1 MFTTM
6 NCDFLETEYYY
17 NSQHSGQGE
26 NECLDTLCWLKYVS
40 SSEEINHITK
50 DESLNTPTQS
60 MEPIVSATEN
70 ALPNLMPE
78 VSNTYSSNT
87 HSSNTENVESAPPNL
102 MPEVSNTYS
111 SGSRFIVYD
120 HGEKTIEQVE
130 PVQEEMVELCE
141 PPQEETPE
149 RYVLPPRANRG
160 IPPKWYS
167 PEKETRGSK
176 YPDAL
181 MSLTSIISSPF
192 ITPKALIKPVIKL
205 KWLNGPRG
213 QRSEALWWSCLTW
226 LSPFP
231 RALINCGSAV
241 GSVIDGQEWLPDGDY
256 IAVGAPKSVSF
267 PGLDPRLST
276 ARTFPIE
283 GNNFKKFC
291 YVVPVFRGGKYMVRT
306 TYFYGGVNGN
316 PNPPV
321 FDQIVDGTLWSAV
334 NTTQDYLRQTPT
346 YYEGVFLA
354 AGKTMR
360 VCLGANDHT
369 DSDPF
374 ISALEILL
382 VGDSLYNSTD
392 FNNFAL
398 RLYAR
403 HSFGYSGPPIRYPDD
418 QFDRYWEPFGVHSPA
433 EPNLSNVSVSGFWN
447 LPPQELFQTQ
457 LGTNRPEPLELLWPP
472 SPLPNATYHIAL
484 YFADDRDTS
493 SGRVFNISLNGIVYY
508 PNLNV
513 TPSGLAVFTN
523 EWLLSGVTNITLN
536 PAPGSSVGPLINA
549 GEVFEVLPLGGK
561 THTRDVIALERLK
574 GSFKSPPLDWN
585 GDPCLPP
592 QYPWTG
598 VVCSGGSRIRV
609 IALNLTRM
617 GLSGTISPSIANLSA
632 LSGIWLGNN
641 NLSGDIPD
649 LSSLKRLETLHLED
663 NLLGGEISP
672 SLGSIES
679 LNELFLQN
687 NNLTGK
693 VPDSLVRKPGMNLSL
708 NSSFHK
714 TVHFGGRGDGSSSRN
729 QLTALLFSS
738 LLLLICSSISASSPP
753 CFSNFRLILLSFSHC
768 CCICQNGSN
777 FPSKNSSSAVIMLSL
792 FFLLDRNSNSAA
804 TFLTFSFS
812 FSQLGLM
819 DMKSF
824 SSSSSSPSRK
834 SAENEILGLEVV
846 VLQGSMEK

>member
-1 MFTTM
+1 MSPIPF
-6 NCDFLETEYYY
+6 CSLLLFL
-17 NSQHSGQGE
+17 SLFFS
-26 NECLDTLCWLKYVS
+26 LSLC
-40 SSEEINHITK
+40 
-50 DESLNTPTQS
+50 Q
-60 MEPIVSATEN
+60 
-70 ALPNLMPE
+70 
-78 VSNTYSSNT
+78 
-87 HSSNTENVESAPPNL
+87 
-102 MPEVSNTYS
+102 
-111 SGSRFIVYD
+111 
-120 HGEKTIEQVE
+120 
-130 PVQEEMVELCE
+130 
-141 PPQEETPE
+141 
-149 RYVLPPRANRG
+149 PPR
-160 IPPKWYS
+160 
-167 PEKETRGSK
+167 
-176 YPDAL
+176 
-181 MSLTSIISSPF
+181 
-192 ITPKALIKPVIKL
+192 
-205 KWLNGPRG
+205 
-213 QRSEALWWSCLTW
+213 
-226 LSPFP
+226 

-256 IAVGAPKSVSF
+256 IAVGTPKSVSF

-276 ARTFPIE
+276 ARTFPIV

-447 LPPQELFQTQ
+447 LPPQKLFQTQ
-457 LGTNRPEPLELLWPP
+457 LGTNRPVPLELLWPP

-493 SGRVFNISLNGIVYY
+493 SGRVFNISLNGLVYY

-549 GEVFEVLPLGGK
+549 GEIFQVLPLGGK

-592 QYPWTG
+592 QFPWTG

-693 VPDSLVRKPGMNLSL
+693 VPDSLVRKPGMNLRTSG
-708 NSSFHK
+708 NPF
-714 TVHFGGRGDGSSSRN
+714 
-729 QLTALLFSS
+729 
-738 LLLLICSSISASSPP
+738 
-753 CFSNFRLILLSFSHC
+753 LS
-768 CCICQNGSN
+768 Q
-777 FPSKNSSSAVIMLSL
+777 P
-792 FFLLDRNSNSAA
+792 
-804 TFLTFSFS
+804 
-812 FSQLGLM
+812 
-819 DMKSF
+819 
-824 SSSSSSPSRK
+824 
-834 SAENEILGLEVV
+834 
-846 VLQGSMEK
+846 